1 VINTICKIATLN
13 AALVFSLALAGANEI
28 APRAPAPKGQI
39 AIESSILLA
48 GNPTCERAQ
57 KTIASEGFKEI
68 QTIDCTGQFY
78 VFTAWR
84 LDSFYIIK
92 VSAQSGRIVMAE
104 PQRLKPLW
112 DQ

>member
-1 VINTICKIATLN
+1 MINTICKITTLS
-13 AALVFSLALAGANEI
+13 AVLVFSSASVGAN
-28 APRAPAPKGQI
+28 ARD
-39 AIESSILLA
+39 L
-48 GNPTCERAQ
+48 TCERAQ
-57 KTIASEGFKEI
+57 NIIASEGFKEI

-92 VSAQSGRIVMAE
+92 VSVQTGRIVMAE
-104 PQRLKPLW
+104 PQRIKPLW

>member
-1 VINTICKIATLN
+1 MIKTICKIATLN
-13 AALVFSLALAGANEI
+13 AALVFSPALVGANEI
-28 APRAPAPKGQI
+28 TPEPPAQNGQI
-39 AIESSILLA
+39 ELSDLLA
-48 GNPTCERAQ
+48 SDPTCERA
-57 KTIASEGFKEI
+57 KNAIVSEGFKEI
-68 QTIDCTGQFY
+68 QTIDCTGEFY

-92 VSAQSGRIVMAE
+92 VSAQTGRIVMAE